1 MAITLLICSAFTDQ
15 QAMVGL
21 MAVFLP
27 LYGFLNGYISS
38 IYFRFF
44 KGSAWVRLS
53 FLSALAYPL
62 FLTLIYIVILLCD
75 PEFGRSILGTDF
87 SL

>member
-1 MAITLLICSAFTDQ
+1 
-15 QAMVGL
+15 MVGL

-38 IYFRFF
+38 VYFRFF

-53 FLSALAYPL
+53 AFSALSYPL
-62 FLTLIYIVILLCD
+62 FLTILYLAILICKPD
-75 PEFGRSILGTDF
+75 FGRSILGTDF
-87 SL
+87 SF